1 MGDVMG
7 LFSTDNCPICEK
19 ATNAFKKTMVKID
32 NKFLCRDCLLKLN
45 SKGIN
50 VWEFKKYTTIALKN
64 IINGTVSNNNFEKD
78 ITKTGNINI
87 SEFMLN
93 ISNVNEVKKR
103 YYAFDV
109 ETTGL
114 NSYSDR
120 IIELGVV
127 LFENGVP
134 VNSFGSLINAG
145 VNISAEASRVNNITN
160 SMIENAPKEKEVY
173 EQLNEF
179 ISDVLKGDAVICA
192 HNASFDMSFLK
203 NTLERLGY
211 TGNIKYIDTLSIS
224 RNILKNKV
232 INHKQNTIAS
242 YFNIINNNSH
252 RAVSDAET
260 CGKIL
265 FNLFDLQ
272 IEQLEKEEKLKE
284 KLSLT
289 DSEKIVSGYFQKL
302 MEDNFDDVELLGFR
316 KNSSGYIDMC
326 YLYSVIRYKYTS
338 NGFYIILPEKV
349 AKKISLKKEACSV
362 SEGGTDN
369 VRVYFNNPKSL
380 ELINE
385 YIIKEYQKA
394 IRDAG
399 SYMNQ
404 SDYCLKSAYESKNN
418 LTVFTSNEITMIN
431 NIINKM
437 DLDQEVD
444 SSIEKIDFNKL
455 NINPENNRIPLEQIK
470 NLNNSDKGFEAGF
483 IYWEKGE
490 KFRKNK
496 NFEKA
501 IELYDKSRANGYDA
515 IVLYESYSMVYHSLK
530 DYENEISILSEGI
543 DRHKKNKYNTSTLET
558 RRNKAFENYNKIEEL
573 EKQKAIKEQE
583 KINKLNEKKELEKI
597 KQDKKNLPVEGRHIL
612 QLDDSGNILNEYIS
626 VAEAVRNTGIN
637 SKSIR
642 DAANGVQKHAGGYVW
657 KYKD

>member
-1 MGDVMG
+1 
-7 LFSTDNCPICEK
+7 
-19 ATNAFKKTMVKID
+19 
-32 NKFLCRDCLLKLN
+32 
-45 SKGIN
+45 
-50 VWEFKKYTTIALKN
+50 
-64 IINGTVSNNNFEKD
+64 
-78 ITKTGNINI
+78 
-87 SEFMLN
+87 
-93 ISNVNEVKKR
+93 
-103 YYAFDV
+103 
-109 ETTGL
+109 
-114 NSYSDR
+114 
-120 IIELGVV
+120 
-127 LFENGVP
+127 
-134 VNSFGSLINAG
+134 
-145 VNISAEASRVNNITN
+145 
-160 SMIENAPKEKEVY
+160 
-173 EQLNEF
+173 
-179 ISDVLKGDAVICA
+179 
-192 HNASFDMSFLK
+192 MSFLK

-272 IEQLEKEEKLKE
+272 IEQLEKEVKLKE

-302 MEDNFDDVELLGFR
+302 MEDNFDDVELFGFR

-338 NGFYIILPEKV
+338 NGFYIILPEKI
-349 AKKISLKKEACSV
+349 AKKLSLKKEDCSV

-369 VRVYFNNPKSL
+369 IRVYFNNPKSL

-385 YIIKEYQKA
+385 YIIKEYKKA
-394 IRDAG
+394 IRDAR

-418 LTVFTSNEITMIN
+418 LTVFNSNEITMLN
-431 NIINKM
+431 NVINKM

-444 SSIEKIDFNKL
+444 SSIEKIEFNKL

-496 NFEKA
+496 DFEKA

-515 IVLYESYSMVYHSLK
+515 IVLYESYSMVYHYLK

-543 DRHKKNKYNTSTLET
+543 DRLKKNNYNTSTLET